1 MYDDLLG
8 KRKVEKEI
16 PEKKHYNLVKDELPE
31 EELNEVWKNW
41 TEGDPGY
48 LEPSQDIAQ
57 LDVCK
62 ICKDHHVDFE
72 CDKCEVNYET

>member
-8 KRKVEKEI
+8 KRKIEDI
-16 PEKKHYNLVKDELPE
+16 PEKKHYNLVKDELSDE
-31 EELNEVWKNW
+31 EVDEAVKQAYENW

-57 LDVCK
+57 
-62 ICKDHHVDFE
+62 
-72 CDKCEVNYET
+72 